1 MAYQI
6 GVGLGLFVLAFA
18 RVVGLDRDRAFY
30 PTVLAVVATYY
41 GLFAIMGGST
51 EALLAES
58 AVAMLFLAATVIGF
72 RRNLW
77 IVAAGLV
84 GHGLFDAIHG
94 HVIANPGMPQW
105 WPMFC
110 GSIDVVLGAGLA
122 WLLLRNKVRAE
133 APWLPRASG

>member
-1 MAYQI
+1 MTMAYLI
-6 GVGLGLFVLAFA
+6 GVGLGLFVFVFA

-51 EALLAES
+51 EALIAES
-58 AVAMLFLAATVIGF
+58 AVAALFFAATVIGF
-72 RRNLW
+72 KRNLW
-77 IVAAGLV
+77 IVAAGLA
-84 GHGLFDAIHG
+84 GHGLFDAVHG
-94 HVIANPGMPQW
+94 HVITNPGMPQW

-110 GSIDVVLGAGLA
+110 GSIDVAMGIGLA

-133 APWLPRASG
+133 AP

>member
-1 MAYQI
+1 MAYLI
-6 GVGLGLFVLAFA
+6 GVGLGLFVFVFG

-30 PTVLAVVATYY
+30 STVLAVVATYY

-51 EALLAES
+51 EALIAEC
-58 AVAMLFLAATVIGF
+58 AVAALFFAATVIGF

-77 IVAAGLV
+77 IVAAGLAA
-84 GHGLFDAIHG
+84 HGLFDAIHG

-110 GSIDVVLGAGLA
+110 GSIDIAMGIGLA
-122 WLLLRNKVRAE
+122 WLLLRDKVRAKV
-133 APWLPRASG
+133 A

>member
-1 MAYQI
+1 MAYLI
-6 GVGLGLFVLAFA
+6 GVGLGLFVFVFA

-51 EALLAES
+51 EALLAEC
-58 AVAMLFLAATVIGF
+58 AVAVLFFTATAIGF

-77 IVAAGLV
+77 IVAGGLA

-94 HVIANPGMPQW
+94 HVIANPGMPVW

-110 GSIDVVLGAGLA
+110 GSIDVALATGLV
-122 WLLLRNKVRAE
+122 WLLLRGQLRAE
-133 APWLPRASG
+133 MS